1 MSEEEIEKDKNR
13 IGQFLMEFFR
23 FEVKRSKYP
32 EPTVKII
39 IDVLLNLILH
49 CFESYCTK
57 NSVIDIKEMLNLEID
72 KIIKKKGHE

>member
-1 MSEEEIEKDKNR
+1 MSEEEIEKDTNR
-13 IGQFLMEFFR
+13 ISQFLMEFFR
-23 FEVKRSKYP
+23 FEVEKSKD
-32 EPTVKII
+32 PTSTAKII

-57 NSVIDIKEMLNLEID
+57 NSIIDIKEMLNLEID